1 VTDVLTP
8 PAPPTTDGGPV
19 TLLLSDD
26 SRRRLLA
33 LCGCASRDTDRPALT
48 VVALEPGVA
57 VATDSY
63 VLGHLPLADLADVPA
78 GGVLLPARPLA
89 AALKGAGRDGAV
101 LKVHDTY
108 TTVVRTTTVA
118 GVQVTVRTDL
128 AHVTDV
134 RFPDWR
140 QLPAIAADRAA
151 VAGAAPV
158 VDPAKL
164 ARVAALAAG
173 GPVRVRVRDLAA
185 PVRVEDPDGVLL
197 GLVMPIRWSS

>member
-1 VTDVLTP
+1 
-8 PAPPTTDGGPV
+8 V

-26 SRRRLLA
+26 SRRRLHA
-33 LCGCASRDTDRPALT
+33 LCGCASRESDRPALT
-48 VVALEPGVA
+48 VVSVEPGVA

-63 VLGHLPLADLADVPA
+63 VLGHLPLADLADVPP

-101 LKVHDTY
+101 LKVHPTH
-108 TTVVRTTTVA
+108 TTVIRTTTVA
-118 GVQVTVRTDL
+118 GVEVTVRTDL
-128 AHVTDV
+128 AHLTDV

-140 QLPAIAADRAA
+140 RLPAITAERPP

-158 VDPAKL
+158 VDPRRVAQ
-164 ARVAALAAG
+164 VAALAAG
-173 GPVRVRVRDLAA
+173 GPVRLRVRDLDS
-185 PVRVEDPDGVLL
+185 PVRVEDPAGALL

>member
-8 PAPPTTDGGPV
+8 PTPPATDDGPV
-19 TLLLSDD
+19 TLLLSAE

-33 LCGCASRDTDRPALT
+33 LCGCASRDLDRPALT
-48 VVALEPGVA
+48 VVSVEPGAA

-63 VLGHLPLADLADVPA
+63 VLGRLPLPDLADVPP
-78 GGVLLPARPLA
+78 GGVLLPAQALA

-101 LKVHDTY
+101 LEVGATR
-108 TTVVRTTTVA
+108 TTVGRTKTVA
-118 GVQVTVRTDL
+118 GVEVTVRTDL

-140 QLPAIAADRAA
+140 QLPAIARDLAP

-158 VDPAKL
+158 IDPAKL
-164 ARVAALAAG
+164 ARVAALADG
-173 GPVRVRVRDLAA
+173 GPVRVRVRDLDS
-185 PVRVEDPDGVLL
+185 PVRVEDPDGGLL
-197 GLVMPIRWSS
+197 GLVMPVRWSS